1 MTNVHILLVE
11 DNEGDILLTREALA
25 EGKVVN
31 TITVVR
37 NGRDAIDFLFQRG
50 AYEDVSP
57 PDLVL
62 LDVNLPLKSGHEVLQ
77 AIKESEQTRHIP
89 VIMLTT
95 SSSERD
101 IKLSYEHHANC
112 YITKPVDVEQFLSA
126 VGSIEEFWFNL
137 VRLPGDQR

>member
-1 MTNVHILLVE
+1 MKSVHILLVE

-25 EGKVVN
+25 EGKVAN
-31 TITVVR
+31 TTTVVR
-37 NGRDAIDFLFQRG
+37 NGKHAIDYLFQTG
-50 AYEDVSP
+50 DFEEATP

-112 YITKPVDVEQFLSA
+112 YITKPVDVDEFLSA
-126 VGSIEEFWFNL
+126 VCSIEEFWFNL
-137 VRLPGDQR
+137 VRLPRED